1 MRMTDPRYL
10 KLQRSFD
17 RLVGWWLAAER
28 EAKMTETLW
37 WVEQRKTIEG
47 LEAKVQ
53 ELQDLLARTMIKC
66 NEAHRRI
73 DSLEREMTIDG

>member
-1 MRMTDPRYL
+1 
-10 KLQRSFD
+10 
-17 RLVGWWLAAER
+17 
-28 EAKMTETLW
+28 MTETLW